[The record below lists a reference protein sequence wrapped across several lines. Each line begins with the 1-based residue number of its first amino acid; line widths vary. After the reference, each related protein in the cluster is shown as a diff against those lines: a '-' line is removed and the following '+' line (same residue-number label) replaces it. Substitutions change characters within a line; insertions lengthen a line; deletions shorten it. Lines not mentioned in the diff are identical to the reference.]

1 MRKKKSLGQHFLKNR
16 TVLRNIAEAVAAG
29 PNDCVI
35 EIGGGNGALT
45 TELADRYTN
54 LHVIEID
61 KRAVDILHERFENIE
76 IHHCDIMEF
85 DWKDIQQYQDQNQL
99 YIVGNLPYYLTTP
112 ILFRLL
118 EIRSQVDS
126 AVLMMQKEVAERII
140 TPSGSKTYG
149 ILSVQLQLM
158 CTIEKLFDV
167 PPEDFS
173 PPPKVD
179 STALHFR
186 FNQPALRCR
195 EKNLKKVVKTAFN
208 QRRKKLSNALGNL
221 LGDYKPD
228 AIDLNKRAEKITPR
242 QYETLTAELEKSDIL

>member
-16 TVLRNIAEAVAAG
+16 TVLRNIAEALNADKNA
-29 PNDCVI
+29 CVV

-45 TELADRYTN
+45 TELATRYPN

-61 KRAVDILHERFENIE
+61 KRAVDILHRKFEDVTIHHSDVMKFDWENILLQE
-76 IHHCDIMEF
+76 
-85 DWKDIQQYQDQNQL
+85 QDV
-99 YIVGNLPYYLTTP
+99 YVVGNLPYYLTTP
-112 ILFRLL
+112 ILFKLL
-118 EIRSQVDS
+118 DLRSWVES

-140 TPSGSKTYG
+140 TPAGNKTYG

-158 CTIEKLFDV
+158 CTVEKLFDV

-179 STALHFR
+179 STVLQFR
-186 FNQPALRCR
+186 FDQQRLKCK
-195 EKNLKKVVKTAFN
+195 EKNLKIVVKTAFN

-221 LGDYKPD
+221 LGNYKPI

-242 QYETLTAELEKSDIL
+242 QYETLTAELENNDIL